1 MRPLTIIGALVV
13 AAGLFILINGASFTK
28 DKTVLKAGPLE
39 ANIKQ
44 QESVPPWV
52 GGAALVV
59 GVGLVVAGLRKT

>member
-1 MRPLTIIGALVV
+1 MRPLTIIGALLV
-13 AAGLFILINGASFTK
+13 AAGLFVLINGASFTK

-39 ANIKQ
+39 ANVKQ

-59 GVGLVVAGLRKT
+59 GIGLVVAGLRKT

>member
-1 MRPLTIIGALVV
+1 VF
-13 AAGLFILINGASFTK
+13 AAGLFVLINGASFTK

-39 ANIKQ
+39 ANVKQ

-59 GVGLVVAGLRKT
+59 GGILVVAGLRKT

>member
-1 MRPLTIIGALVV
+1 ML

-39 ANIKQ
+39 ANVKQ
-44 QESVPPWV
+44 QETVPPWV

>member
-39 ANIKQ
+39 ANVKQ

>member
-39 ANIKQ
+39 ANVKQ

-59 GVGLVVAGLRKT
+59 GIGLVVAGLRKT